1 MVMKSLYN
9 IVESLDELYH
19 YTNVDN
25 AIDMVTDDKF
35 LASENDGS
43 GRKDYRWYMSTT
55 RQRNALTGYP
65 TGMIN
70 NHIVRFVLDG
80 RTLGA
85 KFKIEPVDWGHAKHM
100 AIKNNWP
107 NQDQFDKN
115 YDSIRLQTNVENEDR
130 VYLKSEVLKDLHKYI
145 KEIHLNDRTTTR
157 SEQHLFKTYCDAY
170 GIVLRIMSDKEFT
183 LGR

>member
-1 MVMKSLYN
+1 MKSLYYY
-9 IVESLDELYH
+9 IVESSDELYH

-25 AIDMVTDDKF
+25 AIDMVTDDEF
-35 LASENDGS
+35 LASENDGH

-80 RTLGA
+80 RALGS
-85 KFKIEPVDWGHAKHM
+85 KFKIEPVDWGHAKHI

-107 NQDQFDKN
+107 DPDKFDKN
-115 YDSIRLQTNVENEDR
+115 LNSIMLQTNVENEDR

-145 KEIHLNDRTTTR
+145 KEIHLDDKTTT
-157 SEQHLFKTYCDAY
+157 STEQRLFKTYCDAY
-170 GIVLRIMSDKEFT
+170 GITLKIMSGKEFT